1 MIQLLINI
9 HLETS
14 SSCICFNQQKPISS
28 GIHFEPRK
36 TSIQTPHDKWGV
48 TTTIKVGI
56 PGKKQVKTICAT
68 NMTKLPSVSP
78 DQNLCWKESPR
89 RAIEKNN
96 ATCCCGAVPM
106 RCCPAPAVADDPWR
120 RWGEHGHLAA
130 WSLGIPWLWAANS
143 QLFNGWTKVGVYPE
157 KKWHWYNIYRYRYPT
172 PMGGYSQ

>member
-9 HLETS
+9 HLESS

-89 RAIEKNN
+89 RAIEK
-96 ATCCCGAVPM
+96 TTQ
-106 RCCPAPAVADDPWR
+106 PAAAAPFPCVAAQRQLSQTTLDAD
-120 RWGEHGHLAA
+120 GGKHGHLAA